1 MIIFIFIFIIIG
13 SAIGILILDVY
24 QKEYEKSEKELFIL
38 NNLHRLNTKIE
49 FINDSEVVKE
59 VFLRDIL
66 DNSSS
71 NDKTNSNEVKVEMN
85 DGEMFNVFAKKMI
98 KEAMNFLELEKEEQ
112 MDFVKSKN
120 SQTEFNDIN
129 IKTVKLTA
137 LEKDE
142 LVDYITKEVVGDN
155 HV

>member
-112 MDFVKSKN
+112 MDFIKSKN
-120 SQTEFNDIN
+120 NQTEFNDIN

>member
-1 MIIFIFIFIIIG
+1 MIIFIFICIIIG

-66 DNSSS
+66 DNSSL